1 MDDINK
7 TADQIGSE
15 AAKAK
20 AELGEILQG
29 IGRSI
34 EEGLRSLGTRGNVLN
49 VRVDDPSLEAIDSL
63 ISAGVFKTR
72 SEAAAYLIQV
82 GIESKSE
89 VFGRVSETAKRIN
102 ELREEMKDALRRGV
116 GKAEEAVRVIIDPV
130 VSEIPH
136 GSGSGSSTNIS
147 DITGTAS

>member
-7 TADQIGSE
+7 TADQIGAE

-49 VRVDDPSLEAIDSL
+49 VRVDDPSLESIDSL

-89 VFGRVSETAKRIN
+89 VFGKVSETAKRIT

-116 GKAEEAVRVIIDPV
+116 GKAETAVPPV
-130 VSEIPH
+130 RESAVSDIPY
-136 GSGSGSSTNIS
+136 STGATVN

>member
-7 TADQIGSE
+7 TADQIAAE
-15 AAKAK
+15 ASKAK

-49 VRVDDPSLEAIDSL
+49 VRVDDPSIEAIDSL

-89 VFGRVSETAKRIN
+89 VFGKVGETAKRIT

-116 GKAEEAVRVIIDPV
+116 GKAENAVPPIREAAV
-130 VSEIPH
+130 
-136 GSGSGSSTNIS
+136 S
-147 DITGTAS
+147 DIPPAGTGPDYTEVTGVNS

>member
-7 TADQIGSE
+7 TADQIAAE
-15 AAKAK
+15 ASKAK

-82 GIESKSE
+82 GIESKAD
-89 VFGRVSETAKRIN
+89 VFGTVSETAKRIT

-116 GKAEEAVRVIIDPV
+116 GKADEAVPPIRESAV
-130 VSEIPH
+130 
-136 GSGSGSSTNIS
+136 S
-147 DITGTAS
+147 DIPQSSGGGYSDVTGITS